1 MVDDG
6 STDKTVRIA
15 EAINDKRLK
24 LIRIKKSPQGWSG
37 KSWASHIGY
46 LASKGQ
52 TLLYTDADS
61 FYYDKFAIARVK
73 LFMQKDRFDVVTGSP
88 LIELNDF
95 YSKLTMPLFNLFSVF
110 RTVPSDKG
118 KSEYLIGGFF
128 MVNRNVL
135 DEIGGF
141 SYVRSSAQ
149 EDTDLGKEIRS
160 AGFSIGL
167 VRVNN
172 LVAATWS
179 RNKRTLLEGI
189 KRIIS
194 YNLTTN
200 NKINSIVDICIFCV
214 WLLHHSLYYRLICNF
229 MKTTDRETYSVSLY
243 YCVIC
248 HYA

>member
-1 MVDDG
+1 MYQKFQNSFPSPTVSTNFSASFLVFSSRDNSATISTSSIAFALLIVSLSDFLFDTKMLNLEQLVPRLPYLVSIIVPARNEEIYIKRCLLSLLAQSYPSFEVIMVDDG

-95 YSKLTMPLFNLFSVF
+95 YSKTN
-110 RTVPSDKG
+110 
-118 KSEYLIGGFF
+118 Y
-128 MVNRNVL
+128 
-135 DEIGGF
+135 
-141 SYVRSSAQ
+141 
-149 EDTDLGKEIRS
+149 
-160 AGFSIGL
+160 
-167 VRVNN
+167 
-172 LVAATWS
+172 AT
-179 RNKRTLLEGI
+179 L
-189 KRIIS
+189 
-194 YNLTTN
+194 
-200 NKINSIVDICIFCV
+200 
-214 WLLHHSLYYRLICNF
+214 
-229 MKTTDRETYSVSLY
+229 
-243 YCVIC
+243 
-248 HYA
+248 